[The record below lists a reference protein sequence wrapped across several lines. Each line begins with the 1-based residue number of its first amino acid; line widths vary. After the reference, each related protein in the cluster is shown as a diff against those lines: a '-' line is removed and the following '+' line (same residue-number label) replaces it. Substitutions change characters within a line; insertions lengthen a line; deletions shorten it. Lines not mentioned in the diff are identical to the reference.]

1 MPQHSFTRRRWLAL
15 LGSAGLAATQATG
28 ALAATESFPS
38 RPLKLVVPFPP
49 GSGTDIAARHFAR
62 LLGEM
67 SGQPAIVENK
77 PGGNGFIAVQMVLN
91 APADGHTVLLG
102 SNSTLATNA
111 AAFRK
116 LPYDPLVDLAPISLL
131 VGAPVMLVVPPTSR
145 YRTVADLVVDA
156 RQRPGAL
163 NYGSGSI
170 SYTLYAEWMD
180 QLAGIKATPINYKGS
195 GDAGAAVMAGNVD
208 FAIVD
213 ASSTVELVKSGRLR
227 GLMLAAPQRSPLMPD
242 VPSAPEA
249 GLAAFDAFTW
259 VGAAVAARTPPEAT
273 RRLAELFT
281 QAGRSDETRK
291 FYEGQL
297 VNMRLSTPED
307 MRRYQVEEIA
317 RWKSLV
323 KLTGLELQ

>member
-28 ALAATESFPS
+28 ALAATEPFPS

-67 SGQPAIVENK
+67 SGQPTIVENK

-145 YRTVADLVVDA
+145 YRTVADLVADA

-180 QLAGIKATPINYKGS
+180 QLAGIKATPI
-195 GDAGAAVMAGNVD
+195 DR
-208 FAIVD
+208 
-213 ASSTVELVKSGRLR
+213 KS
-227 GLMLAAPQRSPLMPD
+227 
-242 VPSAPEA
+242 V
-249 GLAAFDAFTW
+249 
-259 VGAAVAARTPPEAT
+259 V
-273 RRLAELFT
+273 
-281 QAGRSDETRK
+281 
-291 FYEGQL
+291 
-297 VNMRLSTPED
+297 
-307 MRRYQVEEIA
+307 
-317 RWKSLV
+317 
-323 KLTGLELQ
+323 

>member
-15 LGSAGLAATQATG
+15 LGGAGLAVTQATA
-28 ALAATESFPS
+28 ALAATEPFPS

-67 SGQPAIVENK
+67 LGQPAIVENK

-145 YRTVADLVVDA
+145 YRSVADLVADA
-156 RQRPGAL
+156 KQRPGAL

-259 VGAAVAARTPPEAT
+259 VGAAVAARTPPEAM